1 MAKFLNE
8 TGLAHFWAKVKGALT
23 WSNLS
28 GVPAWITQQKPT
40 YTASE
45 VGALPASTQI
55 PAKVSDLTN
64 DSGFQTQSQV
74 ASLIESKVSGM
85 FSYKG
90 SVANYAALPSS
101 GNKVGDTYNVSDT
114 GKNYAWDGSA
124 WDDLGGAFAVEAIAN
139 GEIDSICV

>member
-8 TGLAHFWAKVKGALT
+8 TGLAHLWSKVKAAFV

-28 GVPAWITQQKPT
+28 GVPAWITQQKPV

-45 VGALPASTQI
+45 VGALPDSTQI

-64 DSGFQTQSQV
+64 DAGFQTQSQV
-74 ASLIESKVSGM
+74 ASLIEAKVSSM
-85 FSYKG
+85 LSYKG
-90 SVANYAALPSS
+90 SVANYAALPNS

-124 WDDLGGAFAVEAIAN
+124 WDDLGGTFAVEAIAN
-139 GEIDSICV
+139 GEIDSICT